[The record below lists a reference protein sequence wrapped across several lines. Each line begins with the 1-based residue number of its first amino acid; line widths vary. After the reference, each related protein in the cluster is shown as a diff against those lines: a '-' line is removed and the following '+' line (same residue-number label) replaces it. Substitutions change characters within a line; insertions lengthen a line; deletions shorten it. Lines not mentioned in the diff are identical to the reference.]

1 MERLFGKIRHFQVI
15 ILIAS
20 LHFFR
25 FDKPTTTI
33 TVMINIEG
41 KNEMI
46 REISVEIK
54 RFIKEYVM
62 LSLCYVTFLSH

>member
-1 MERLFGKIRHFQVI
+1 
-15 ILIAS
+15 
-20 LHFFR
+20 
-25 FDKPTTTI
+25 
-33 TVMINIEG
+33 MINIEG
-41 KNEMI
+41 KNEII

>member
-1 MERLFGKIRHFQVI
+1 MERLFGKIRHVIIRVI

-33 TVMINIEG
+33 IVMINIEG

-46 REISVEIK
+46 REIIG
-54 RFIKEYVM
+54 
-62 LSLCYVTFLSH
+62 

>member
-1 MERLFGKIRHFQVI
+1 MERLFGKIRHFRVI

-33 TVMINIEG
+33 IVMINIEG

-46 REISVEIK
+46 REIIG
-54 RFIKEYVM
+54 
-62 LSLCYVTFLSH
+62 